1 MNNLFFQAFI
11 YLLAAVVS
19 VPIAKRLGLGS
30 VLGYLVAGAAIGPF
44 ALKFVGK
51 GDEVMH
57 FAEFGVVMMLFLI
70 GLELQPAKLWKMR
83 QTLLGLGLSQV
94 LGTTLAIAAVA
105 LLVGLSWQVSLAI
118 GLVLAMSSTAIV
130 LQSLRERKLMKTPA
144 GESCFSVLLFQDI
157 AVIPILVIL
166 PLLAT
171 MAPEAGDADA
181 HASMLESLMP
191 WQRGL
196 IVVAAVGVIVVG
208 GRFLVRPLFRYI
220 AATRLREIFT
230 AFALLLVIGI
240 AQLMQLVGLS
250 AALGTFL
257 AGVVLADSEYRHQL
271 EADIEPFKGLLLGLF
286 FISVG
291 ADINFAFIA
300 GNAGM
305 IVAIVAGLLCVKF
318 AVLFIV
324 GRVFRL
330 GYSQNFLFS
339 FALAQGGEFAFVLLS
354 LCLQEGVIGEN
365 VETPLIA
372 ATALSMAATPLLLLV
387 NERFV
392 QPMFVLAGKNSRPA
406 DDFSEYHSEVLI
418 AGFGRFGH
426 VVGRIL
432 RASTVHTTVLDHD
445 ADWVDT
451 LRKFGMHSY
460 YGDATREDMLRK
472 AGAEGAR
479 LVVVAI
485 DDTEQSLQLV
495 ETIQREFPHLEI
507 FARAVDRIHA
517 SELMKR
523 GVNHIY
529 RETLGSSLEMS
540 VEVMLALGFQREHA
554 ERTAK
559 LYREH
564 DDRALRET
572 LAIREDQEAYISS
585 SRQHIE
591 NLERILRGDA
601 DEAPHPESAAPIP
614 RAVD

>member
-1 MNNLFFQAFI
+1 MTNLFFQAFI
-11 YLLAAVVS
+11 YLLAAVIS

-44 ALKFVGK
+44 ALKFVGRAE
-51 GDEVMH
+51 EVMQI
-57 FAEFGVVMMLFLI
+57 AEFGVVMMLFLI

-83 QTLLGLGLSQV
+83 RTLLGLGLSQV
-94 LGTTLAIAAVA
+94 LATTVAIAAVA
-105 LLVGLSWQVSLAI
+105 YVVGLSWRMSLAV
-118 GLVLAMSSTAIV
+118 GLMLAMSSTAIV
-130 LQSLRERKLMKTPA
+130 LQSLREKKLMKTPA

-171 MAPEAGDADA
+171 AAPVRNAAQP
-181 HASMLESLMP
+181 HASAIQSLMP
-191 WQRGL
+191 WQHGL
-196 IVVAAVGVIVVG
+196 IVIAAVGGIVVA

-271 EADIEPFKGLLLGLF
+271 EADVEPFKGLLLGLF

-291 ADINFAFIA
+291 AGIDFGFVAEHGGMIA
-300 GNAGM
+300 GL
-305 IVAIVAGLLCVKF
+305 VAGLLIVKF
-318 AVLFIV
+318 LVLMLL
-324 GRVFRL
+324 GRFFGL
-330 GYSQNFLFS
+330 APSQNYLFA

-354 LCLQEGVIGEN
+354 FCLQQGVITAG
-365 VETPLIA
+365 VETPLVA
-372 ATALSMAATPLLLLV
+372 ATALSMAATPLLLLL
-387 NERFV
+387 NERLV
-392 QPMFVLAGKNSRPA
+392 QPRFVLAGKNTRLA

-426 VVGRIL
+426 VIGRIL

-479 LVVVAI
+479 LIVVAI
-485 DDTEQSLQLV
+485 DDIEQSMQLV
-495 ETIQREFPHLEI
+495 ETIQRQFPHLEI

-517 SELMKR
+517 AELMR
-523 GVNHIY
+523 HGVAHIY

-554 ERTAK
+554 ERTVK
-559 LYREH
+559 IFREH
-564 DDRALRET
+564 DDQALRET
-572 LAIREDQEAYISS
+572 LAIRDDEAAYISS

-591 NLERILRGDA
+591 NLERLLRGDVVP
-601 DEAPHPESAAPIP
+601 DPDAPEIIP
-614 RAVD
+614 RAAD

>member
-1 MNNLFFQAFI
+1 MSNLFLQAFV

-44 ALKFVGK
+44 ALKLVGR
-51 GDEVMH
+51 GEEVMQ

-70 GLELQPAKLWKMR
+70 GLELQPSKLWKMR
-83 QTLLGLGLSQV
+83 QALFGLGIGQV
-94 LGTTLAIAAVA
+94 LGTTLVVGSVA
-105 LLVGLSWQVSLAI
+105 FLAGLSWQMSLAV
-118 GLVLAMSSTAIV
+118 GLMLSMSSTAIV
-130 LQSLRERKLMKTPA
+130 LQSLREKGLMKTPA

-171 MAPEAGDADA
+171 LAPTAGSENP
-181 HASMLESLMP
+181 HASAIASLLP

-196 IVVAAVGVIVVG
+196 IVVAAVGGIVFG
-208 GRFLVRPLFRYI
+208 GRYLVRPMFRYI

-271 EADIEPFKGLLLGLF
+271 EADVEPFKGLLLGLF

-291 ADINFAFIA
+291 ARIDFAFIA
-300 GNAGM
+300 GHGGT
-305 IVAIVAGLLCVKF
+305 IVALVAGLLMAKF
-318 AVLFIV
+318 AVLMLL
-324 GRVFRL
+324 GRFFKLVP
-330 GYSQNFLFS
+330 SQNFLFA

-354 LCLQEGVIGEN
+354 FSSQQGVITPG
-365 VETPLIA
+365 VETPLLA
-372 ATALSMAATPLLLLV
+372 AVALSMAATPLLLLF
-387 NERFV
+387 NERVV
-392 QPMFVLAGKNSRPA
+392 QPRFVLGKQSARPA
-406 DDFSEYHSEVLI
+406 DDFTEYRSEVVI

-432 RASTVHTTVLDHD
+432 RANTVHTTVLDHD

-451 LRKFGMHSY
+451 LRRFGMHSY

-479 LVVVAI
+479 VIVVAI
-485 DDTEQSLQLV
+485 DDVEQSLQLV

-517 SELMKR
+517 YELMKR
-523 GVNHIY
+523 GVPHIY
-529 RETLGSSLEMS
+529 RETLGSSLDMS
-540 VEVMLALGFQREHA
+540 VEVMMALGFQREQA

-559 LYREH
+559 IFREH
-564 DDRALRET
+564 DEKSMRET
-572 LAIREDQEAYISS
+572 QAVRDDDANYISTA
-585 SRQHIE
+585 RQHIE
-591 NLERILRGDA
+591 NLEKALMEDL
-601 DEAPHPESAAPIP
+601 ESGPKP
-614 RAVD
+614 GP